1 MKVSVYIQVPSRLTQ
16 SNQLESFKVK
26 VLIVDDHET
35 VRKGVCAIL
44 TSHFQP
50 EICEEAANGEEAIAK
65 ALALQPDLILLD
77 INMPVMNGFAAAREL
92 KKLLP
97 HVPILF
103 LTMHSG
109 DSFVSAAR
117 RVGVQ
122 GFVSK
127 DHAGEVLVDA
137 VKAVLDKETF
147 FPPYAAVRA

>member
-1 MKVSVYIQVPSRLTQ
+1 
-16 SNQLESFKVK
+16 
-26 VLIVDDHET
+26 
-35 VRKGVCAIL
+35 L

-50 EICEEAANGEEAIAK
+50 EICEEAANGQEAIIK

-97 HVPILF
+97 HVPTLF

-127 DHAGEVLVDA
+127 DHAGEVPMDA